1 MSEVRTNL
9 IEKGQWERELEVEVP
24 AERID
29 SEVATAFRT
38 YRKRLEIPGFRKGK
52 VPMRVIESRY
62 GASIRHDV
70 VTRMLPDLVQEAAQA
85 ADIVPASTPT
95 ITLKEHGPGKPLA
108 FTATMDIWP
117 QIDVE
122 NFEGLSVTRMT
133 HVVGDEEVVAELEKL
148 REQNAT
154 EMSVER
160 PLEKGDVLVADL
172 QGVTKEGVA
181 LVGNRYEERY
191 FLIGSDDAPSPEFEE
206 SLLGIRPGEE
216 RRVDFSYREDLANM
230 ELAGQERSFN
240 VTAREI
246 RERTLP
252 DLDDEFAKDL
262 GDQFDS
268 LEALRQYLRLQ
279 LQESW
284 NSLARR
290 KEQSDLIDG
299 LIRGNPFDLPDRLI
313 ESYIERMKKERERM
327 KKEREGKQDHDEE
340 LPEITGEE
348 RTGVIRSLKTSLL
361 LDGLR
366 KKLKLEVAEEEEAG
380 FFEERARQLG
390 YKAADLK
397 RSPRADD
404 IKRELE
410 NQKIFEYLG
419 EHAEIREEPV

>member
-1 MSEVRTNL
+1 MSEVRTNVK
-9 IEKGQWERELEVEVP
+9 EKGQWERELEVEVP

-29 SEVATAFRT
+29 SEVATAIRR

-62 GASIRHDV
+62 GPSIRHEV

-85 ADIVPASTPT
+85 SDIVPASTPT
-95 ITLKEHGPGKPLA
+95 ITLKDHEPGKPLT

-122 NFEGLSVTRMT
+122 NYERLAVSRMT
-133 HVVGDEEVVAELEKL
+133 HEVGDGEVDRELEKL
-148 REQNAT
+148 RERNAT

-172 QGVTKEGVA
+172 QGLNEDGVA
-181 LVGNRYEERY
+181 LIGDRYEERY

-206 SLLGIRPGEE
+206 ALIGIGPGEE
-216 RRVDFSYREDLANM
+216 RRVDFSYREDLPNR
-230 ELAGQERSFN
+230 ELAGQKRSFN
-240 VTAREI
+240 VTVRDI

-252 DLDDEFAKDL
+252 ELDDEFAKDL

-268 LEALRQYLRLQ
+268 LEGLRQYMRQQ
-279 LQESW
+279 LQETW

-290 KEQSDLIDG
+290 KERSDLVDG
-299 LIRGNPFDLPDRLI
+299 LIRGNPFDLPDRLV
-313 ESYIERMKKERERM
+313 ESYIERMKEEREA
-327 KKEREGKQDHDEE
+327 EGDGEE
-340 LPEITGEE
+340 DPPEMTGEE
-348 RTGVIRSLKTSLL
+348 RTSVIRSLKTSLL

-366 KKLKLEVAEEEEAG
+366 KKLNLEVTEEETAE
-380 FFEERARQLG
+380 FFERRAQQLG
-390 YKAADLK
+390 FQAADLK

-404 IKRELE
+404 IRRELE
-410 NQKIFEYLG
+410 NEKIFEYLG
-419 EHAEIREEPV
+419 ERAEFSEESV

>member
-1 MSEVRTNL
+1 MSEVTTNL

-62 GASIRHDV
+62 GASIRQDV
-70 VTRMLPDLVQEAAQA
+70 VARMLPDLVQEAAQA

-122 NFEGLSVTRMT
+122 TYEGLSVTRMT
-133 HVVGDEEVVAELEKL
+133 HEVGNDEVGTELQKL
-148 REQNAT
+148 RERNAT

-172 QGVTKEGVA
+172 QGVTEEGVA
-181 LVGNRYEERY
+181 LVGDRYEERY

-206 SLLGIRPGEE
+206 ALLGIRPGEE
-216 RRVDFSYREDLANM
+216 RRVDFSYREDLANK
-230 ELAGQERSFN
+230 ELAGQRRSFN

-252 DLDDEFAKDL
+252 ELDDEFAKDL

-268 LEALRQYLRLQ
+268 LEGLRQYLRRQ
-279 LQESW
+279 LQETW

-290 KEQSDLIDG
+290 KEHSDLIDG

-313 ESYIERMKKERERM
+313 ESYIERVKEERAA
-327 KKEREGKQDHDEE
+327 ERDGDEH
-340 LPEITGEE
+340 PEITGEE
-348 RTGVIRSLKTSLL
+348 RCGVIRNLKTSLL
-361 LDGLR
+361 LDGLK
-366 KKLKLEVAEEEEAG
+366 KKLKLEITEEEEAG
-380 FFEERARQLG
+380 FFEKRAQQLG

-419 EHAEIREEPV
+419 EHAEIREESV

>member
-29 SEVATAFRT
+29 SEVATACRT

-62 GASIRHDV
+62 GASIRQDV

-133 HVVGDEEVVAELEKL
+133 HEVGDEEVGAELEKL
-148 REQNAT
+148 RERNAT

-160 PLEKGDVLVADL
+160 ALEKGDVLVADL
-172 QGVTKEGVA
+172 QGVTEEGVA
-181 LVGNRYEERY
+181 LVGDRYEERY

-206 SLLGIRPGEE
+206 ALLGIRPGEE
-216 RRVDFSYREDLANM
+216 RRVDFSYREDLANK
-230 ELAGQERSFN
+230 ELAGQKRSFN

-252 DLDDEFAKDL
+252 ELDDEFAKDL
-262 GDQFDS
+262 GDQFDN

-279 LQESW
+279 LQETW

-313 ESYIERMKKERERM
+313 ESYIERMKE
-327 KKEREGKQDHDEE
+327 EREGEHDHDEE
-340 LPEITGEE
+340 HPEITGEE

-366 KKLKLEVAEEEEAG
+366 KKLKLQVAQEEEAG
-380 FFEERARQLG
+380 FFEKRAQQLG

>member
-1 MSEVRTNL
+1 MSEVTTNL

-29 SEVATAFRT
+29 SEVASAFRT

-62 GASIRHDV
+62 GASIRQDV
-70 VTRMLPDLVQEAAQA
+70 VTRMLPDLVQEAAKA

-95 ITLKEHGPGKPLA
+95 ITLKEHEPGKPLA

-122 NFEGLSVTRMT
+122 TYEGLSVTRMT
-133 HVVGDEEVVAELEKL
+133 HEVGDDEVGTELQKL
-148 REQNAT
+148 RERNAT

-172 QGVTKEGVA
+172 QGVTEEGVA
-181 LVGNRYEERY
+181 LVGDRYEERY

-206 SLLGIRPGEE
+206 ALLGIRPGEE
-216 RRVDFSYREDLANM
+216 RRVDFSYREDLANK
-230 ELAGQERSFN
+230 ELAGQRRSFN

-252 DLDDEFAKDL
+252 ELDDEFAKDL

-268 LEALRQYLRLQ
+268 LEGLRQYLRRQ
-279 LQESW
+279 LQETW

-290 KEQSDLIDG
+290 KEHSDLIDG

-313 ESYIERMKKERERM
+313 ESYIERVKEEREA
-327 KKEREGKQDHDEE
+327 ERDGDEE
-340 LPEITGEE
+340 HPEITGEE
-348 RTGVIRSLKTSLL
+348 RSGVIRNLKTSLL
-361 LDGLR
+361 LDGLK
-366 KKLKLEVAEEEEAG
+366 KKLKLEITEEEEAG
-380 FFEERARQLG
+380 FFEKRAQQLG

-419 EHAEIREEPV
+419 EHAEIREESV